1 MYDMTFMIT
10 MWKLEMFQRCA
21 EYRELI
27 RRIYMANEIHLRDS
41 IKRKYSKRRAMN
53 RIIRIRSPGMGW

>member
-27 RRIYMANEIHLRDS
+27 RRIYMANEIHLKDS
-41 IKRKYSKRRAMN
+41 INKKYFKGRRMM